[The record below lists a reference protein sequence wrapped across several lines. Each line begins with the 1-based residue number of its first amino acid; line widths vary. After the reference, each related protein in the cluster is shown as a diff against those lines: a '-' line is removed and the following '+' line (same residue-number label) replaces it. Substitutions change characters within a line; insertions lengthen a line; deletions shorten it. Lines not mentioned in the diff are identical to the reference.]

1 MLLNLF
7 TTPKQVETFCPSCN
21 SFYMDFVSN
30 VNVTTYANNDK
41 FYHATCYQCLND
53 RQDYEA
59 TVARY
64 RRVYYIQCLRSH
76 LKAKRLKNQVRKA
89 FRASN
94 SIVEKCFYLAVIEE
108 LNNF

>member
-7 TTPKQVETFCPSCN
+7 TTPKQVETFCSSCN

-53 RQDYEA
+53 KDDFETYLVWQSL
-59 TVARY
+59 VF
-64 RRVYYIQCLRSH
+64 V
-76 LKAKRLKNQVRKA
+76 
-89 FRASN
+89 N
-94 SIVEKCFYLAVIEE
+94 SKLSFNLSPLDKFY
-108 LNNF
+108 N